1 MPSFQPS
8 SPGILSGAVLGRL
21 LAIFLPAALFTG
33 GVVATLYYQDFAKEH
48 TLFEQAG
55 ENLVGL
61 QSEIITRELKSVQ
74 SDLLYLA
81 DQAVLREFLSGADKT
96 GLEAEYL
103 LFSRHKGIYD
113 QIRFLD
119 DTGQERIRINYDEG
133 RPAVVPEKDLQLKVG
148 RYYFTQTML
157 LDRGEVFIS
166 PFDLNVERDKI
177 ETPFKPV
184 IRFATPVF
192 DKQDRKQGVLVLN
205 YLGAALLQKLAEV
218 SEGFAGKAWLLN
230 RDGYFLRGPNP
241 EDEWGFMLGNQ
252 RTFATYYPDEWL
264 RISQAEKDQYYTQQG
279 LFTFRTLS
287 ARVELPNSA
296 APFPHPHPPPNWG
309 RARVGG
315 EGVKSALAD
324 PDASDPGL
332 IVLSFVPSSMLN
344 GRATILLQRLLLLEG
359 VVLLLILVLA
369 WYLAYAG
376 ALRRNQERQ
385 IADSEARLRTL
396 STRLITA
403 QEDERRR
410 LSRDLHDELGQI
422 VTTVAL
428 DLQRAAQAP
437 DQEKKAELIQR
448 AFQETECLLD
458 RIHEI
463 SSHLRPTL
471 LDDLGL
477 KDAVQNLLSEYEQRT
492 GIIPRMELR
501 FEYAPVPPAVSE
513 NVYRILQEALTNVSK
528 HAQTKEVFVRLEVDP
543 RLVALMVRDVGA
555 GFSPAALDGK
565 GLGILGMRERAELL
579 GGNFMVK
586 AEVGKGTEIHI
597 SIPIY

>member
-1 MPSFQPS
+1 
-8 SPGILSGAVLGRL
+8 
-21 LAIFLPAALFTG
+21 
-33 GVVATLYYQDFAKEH
+33 
-48 TLFEQAG
+48 
-55 ENLVGL
+55 
-61 QSEIITRELKSVQ
+61 
-74 SDLLYLA
+74 
-81 DQAVLREFLSGADKT
+81 
-96 GLEAEYL
+96 
-103 LFSRHKGIYD
+103 
-113 QIRFLD
+113 
-119 DTGQERIRINYDEG
+119 
-133 RPAVVPEKDLQLKVG
+133 
-148 RYYFTQTML
+148 
-157 LDRGEVFIS
+157 
-166 PFDLNVERDKI
+166 
-177 ETPFKPV
+177 
-184 IRFATPVF
+184 
-192 DKQDRKQGVLVLN
+192 VLN

-287 ARVELPNSA
+287 ARAELPNST
-296 APFPHPHPPPNWG
+296 APFPHPNPPPNWG

-376 ALRRNQERQ
+376 ALRRNHERQ

-528 HAQTKEVFVRLEVDP
+528 HAQTKEVFVSLEVDP

-579 GGNFMVK
+579 GGNFIVK
-586 AEVGKGTEIHI
+586 AEVGKGTEIHV

>member
-1 MPSFQPS
+1 
-8 SPGILSGAVLGRL
+8 
-21 LAIFLPAALFTG
+21 
-33 GVVATLYYQDFAKEH
+33 
-48 TLFEQAG
+48 
-55 ENLVGL
+55 
-61 QSEIITRELKSVQ
+61 
-74 SDLLYLA
+74 
-81 DQAVLREFLSGADKT
+81 
-96 GLEAEYL
+96 
-103 LFSRHKGIYD
+103 
-113 QIRFLD
+113 
-119 DTGQERIRINYDEG
+119 
-133 RPAVVPEKDLQLKVG
+133 
-148 RYYFTQTML
+148 
-157 LDRGEVFIS
+157 
-166 PFDLNVERDKI
+166 
-177 ETPFKPV
+177 
-184 IRFATPVF
+184 
-192 DKQDRKQGVLVLN
+192 
-205 YLGAALLQKLAEV
+205 
-218 SEGFAGKAWLLN
+218 
-230 RDGYFLRGPNP
+230 
-241 EDEWGFMLGNQ
+241 
-252 RTFATYYPDEWL
+252 
-264 RISQAEKDQYYTQQG
+264 
-279 LFTFRTLS
+279 
-287 ARVELPNSA
+287 
-296 APFPHPHPPPNWG
+296 
-309 RARVGG
+309 
-315 EGVKSALAD
+315 
-324 PDASDPGL
+324 
-332 IVLSFVPSSMLN
+332 
-344 GRATILLQRLLLLEG
+344 
-359 VVLLLILVLA
+359 
-369 WYLAYAG
+369 
-376 ALRRNQERQ
+376 
-385 IADSEARLRTL
+385 
-396 STRLITA
+396 
-403 QEDERRR
+403 
-410 LSRDLHDELGQI
+410 LHDELGQI

>member
-1 MPSFQPS
+1 
-8 SPGILSGAVLGRL
+8 
-21 LAIFLPAALFTG
+21 
-33 GVVATLYYQDFAKEH
+33 
-48 TLFEQAG
+48 
-55 ENLVGL
+55 
-61 QSEIITRELKSVQ
+61 
-74 SDLLYLA
+74 
-81 DQAVLREFLSGADKT
+81 
-96 GLEAEYL
+96 
-103 LFSRHKGIYD
+103 
-113 QIRFLD
+113 
-119 DTGQERIRINYDEG
+119 
-133 RPAVVPEKDLQLKVG
+133 
-148 RYYFTQTML
+148 
-157 LDRGEVFIS
+157 
-166 PFDLNVERDKI
+166 
-177 ETPFKPV
+177 
-184 IRFATPVF
+184 
-192 DKQDRKQGVLVLN
+192 
-205 YLGAALLQKLAEV
+205 
-218 SEGFAGKAWLLN
+218 
-230 RDGYFLRGPNP
+230 
-241 EDEWGFMLGNQ
+241 
-252 RTFATYYPDEWL
+252 
-264 RISQAEKDQYYTQQG
+264 
-279 LFTFRTLS
+279 
-287 ARVELPNSA
+287 
-296 APFPHPHPPPNWG
+296 
-309 RARVGG
+309 
-315 EGVKSALAD
+315 
-324 PDASDPGL
+324 
-332 IVLSFVPSSMLN
+332 
-344 GRATILLQRLLLLEG
+344 
-359 VVLLLILVLA
+359 LA

-492 GIIPRMELR
+492 GI
-501 FEYAPVPPAVSE
+501 
-513 NVYRILQEALTNVSK
+513 LQEALTNVSK